1 MPINKKTRWVAG
13 QESWAHDYT
22 LIKRQLLL
30 PAHYLRNG
38 MADHCS
44 CLFDFF
50 ASQPRRDADFQR
62 WDEILLWF
70 EAIVKVLESGDKN
83 TVGKT
88 LHMVRS
94 ASATILIY
102 QNLPRQRHLAVKI
115 AGPRTRASSTQ
126 PPRASAAE

>member
-1 MPINKKTRWVAG
+1 MVAG
-13 QESWAHDYT
+13 QESWAHDHI
-22 LIKRQLLL
+22 LIKRLLFL

-38 MADHCS
+38 MADHCP
-44 CLFDFF
+44 CLFHFF
-50 ASQPRRDADFQR
+50 ASQPSRDADFQR

-70 EAIVKVLESGDKN
+70 EAVVEVLESGDEDA
-83 TVGKT
+83 VGKT

-94 ASATILIY
+94 ASATALIY
-102 QNLPRQRHLAVKI
+102 RNLPRQRHLAVKI